1 MFEKCEYVTSIVS
14 SKHSPNKDNR
24 PEIVFLGRSNVGKS
38 SLINLITNRKMLART
53 STLPGKTIT
62 INFYNID
69 DSFYL
74 VDVPGY
80 GYARRSKDDK
90 QKFGRY
96 LEDYLTDNLNI
107 KVAFLLV
114 DTKVGPTNDDL
125 LMFEYLLYL
134 ELPIMVVATKTDKV
148 NHSNLAKAKKQIKDK
163 LNLTDESIIYTSFF
177 KKTGREEII
186 EVIQNQIKKEI

>member
-1 MFEKCEYVTSIVS
+1 
-14 SKHSPNKDNR
+14 
-24 PEIVFLGRSNVGKS
+24 
-38 SLINLITNRKMLART
+38 ML
-53 STLPGKTIT
+53 
-62 INFYNID
+62 F
-69 DSFYL
+69 
-74 VDVPGY
+74 
-80 GYARRSKDDK
+80 RSKDDK

-163 LNLTDESIIYTSFF
+163 LNLTDESIIYTSSF